1 MPTPTANV
9 KLNSKVTWF
18 DASKWD
24 GLAQDKAYV
33 FGGRSF
39 SVYEVNDAGIDL
51 VYDSASD
58 FERLTSEKLTANFN
72 CSNDNTDLDDRSGKK
87 GPEPET
93 VVTGVVDGRNYAFIA
108 LERIGGVMIYDIT
121 DIDGVKFVNYINSR
135 DFEDNIQGDVSPEG
149 LCFVPAK
156 DGKKAMLL
164 AACEVSGTLAV
175 YELSSDNKPQSPAGE
190 WDIAVI
196 SDDHLY
202 DADKLGANGAAFEQ
216 YLASDRKLLKES
228 EAILDAALSEIA
240 QSGVK
245 YLLISGDL
253 TKDGEKVNHELLAQK
268 LAELEAETNIE
279 VFVINGNHDISNSH
293 AVKFNGDTTESVAT
307 VNTED
312 FKEIYN
318 DFGYAQ
324 AVAQDPNSLS
334 YAVDLGEDY
343 RLIVM
348 DACIYN
354 NDVANP
360 AQETRGEFKNETL
373 NWVLAQIKAAIKDGR
388 RPIGMLHHGLVQH
401 TAIEPTMFSEYLVK
415 DYETVAAK
423 LADAGMN
430 LVFTGHFHSQ
440 DAAMMTTKNG
450 SVLYDVE
457 TGSLVTSPC
466 PIRYVALNGDSF
478 SYTATHVTKVAGYE
492 NFPEHAA
499 DFLKNAMAGLV
510 DNMLP
515 NALRALGVTD
525 EAQIAAICSNENL
538 KALLVG

>member
-18 DASKWD
+18 YASKWD

-190 WDIAVI
+190 WDIAV
-196 SDDHLY
+196 
-202 DADKLGANGAAFEQ
+202 
-216 YLASDRKLLKES
+216 
-228 EAILDAALSEIA
+228 
-240 QSGVK
+240 
-245 YLLISGDL
+245 
-253 TKDGEKVNHELLAQK
+253 T
-268 LAELEAETNIE
+268 
-279 VFVINGNHDISNSH
+279 
-293 AVKFNGDTTESVAT
+293 SV
-307 VNTED
+307 
-312 FKEIYN
+312 
-318 DFGYAQ
+318 
-324 AVAQDPNSLS
+324 
-334 YAVDLGEDY
+334 
-343 RLIVM
+343 
-348 DACIYN
+348 
-354 NDVANP
+354 
-360 AQETRGEFKNETL
+360 
-373 NWVLAQIKAAIKDGR
+373 
-388 RPIGMLHHGLVQH
+388 
-401 TAIEPTMFSEYLVK
+401 
-415 DYETVAAK
+415 
-423 LADAGMN
+423 
-430 LVFTGHFHSQ
+430 
-440 DAAMMTTKNG
+440 
-450 SVLYDVE
+450 
-457 TGSLVTSPC
+457 
-466 PIRYVALNGDSF
+466 
-478 SYTATHVTKVAGYE
+478 
-492 NFPEHAA
+492 
-499 DFLKNAMAGLV
+499 
-510 DNMLP
+510 
-515 NALRALGVTD
+515 
-525 EAQIAAICSNENL
+525 
-538 KALLVG
+538 

>member
-1 MPTPTANV
+1 M
-9 KLNSKVTWF
+9 K
-18 DASKWD
+18 
-24 GLAQDKAYV
+24 
-33 FGGRSF
+33 
-39 SVYEVNDAGIDL
+39 
-51 VYDSASD
+51 
-58 FERLTSEKLTANFN
+58 RLTSFLMVCIMLLGMSAGAFAAGDENASVEGGYTAVTTSNERVRGFYNDNAALKVELAGRDNSGAMSADGGSLEIVQYNPSNGFAYAVSGLKGKLIAVNLNENMDGEKAADLSDTEYDLKEMLTTDNFQYGDMTSVAVSPDGSILAAAVQAENYADNGIVALFSCMADGTLDLINTAIVGVQPDMVTFADDNTILTADEGEPREGVSGTDPQGSVTIVTVEGNNLTAN
-72 CSNDNTDLDDRSGKK
+72 
-87 GPEPET
+87 T
-93 VVTGVVDGRNYAFIA
+93 VTFDSF
-108 LERIGGVMIYDIT
+108 D
-121 DIDGVKFVNYINSR
+121 
-135 DFEDNIQGDVSPEG
+135 
-149 LCFVPAK
+149 
-156 DGKKAMLL
+156 
-164 AACEVSGTLAV
+164 
-175 YELSSDNKPQSPAGE
+175 
-190 WDIAVI
+190 
-196 SDDHLY
+196 
-202 DADKLGANGAAFEQ
+202 
-216 YLASDRKLLKES
+216 
-228 EAILDAALSEIA
+228 
-240 QSGVK
+240 
-245 YLLISGDL
+245 
-253 TKDGEKVNHELLAQK
+253 EKRE
-268 LAELEAETNIE
+268 ELEAETNIE

-334 YAVDLGEDY
+334 YAADLGEDY

-538 KALLVG
+538 KALLVGGFVAHYAGDETIDEATAA

>member
-1 MPTPTANV
+1 M
-9 KLNSKVTWF
+9 K
-18 DASKWD
+18 
-24 GLAQDKAYV
+24 
-33 FGGRSF
+33 
-39 SVYEVNDAGIDL
+39 
-51 VYDSASD
+51 
-58 FERLTSEKLTANFN
+58 RLTSFLMVCIMLLGMSAGAFAAGDENASVEGGYTAVTTSNERVRGFYNDNAALKVELAGRYNSGAMSADGGSLEIVQYNPSNGFAYAVSGLKGKLIAVNLNENMDGEKAADLSDTEYDLKEMLTTDNFQYGDMTSVAVSPDGSILAAAVQAENYADNGIVALFSCMADGTLDLINTAIVGVQPDMVTFADDNTILTADEGEPREGVSGTDPQGSVTIVTVEGNNLTAN
-72 CSNDNTDLDDRSGKK
+72 
-87 GPEPET
+87 T
-93 VVTGVVDGRNYAFIA
+93 VTFDSF
-108 LERIGGVMIYDIT
+108 D
-121 DIDGVKFVNYINSR
+121 
-135 DFEDNIQGDVSPEG
+135 
-149 LCFVPAK
+149 
-156 DGKKAMLL
+156 
-164 AACEVSGTLAV
+164 
-175 YELSSDNKPQSPAGE
+175 
-190 WDIAVI
+190 
-196 SDDHLY
+196 
-202 DADKLGANGAAFEQ
+202 
-216 YLASDRKLLKES
+216 
-228 EAILDAALSEIA
+228 
-240 QSGVK
+240 
-245 YLLISGDL
+245 
-253 TKDGEKVNHELLAQK
+253 EKRE
-268 LAELEAETNIE
+268 ELEAETNIE

-466 PIRYVALNGDSF
+466 PISYVALNGDSF

-538 KALLVG
+538 KALLVGGFVAHYAGDETIDEATAA